1 MFGHSAFRIL
11 PHFMVQGVE
20 GLTITALQTRMLRK
34 RDNHMK
40 KTILVALAATMAVG
54 ACTTDPY
61 TGEQKIS
68 NTVGG
73 ATLGALAGA
82 GVGLLA
88 GGDDRRNALI
98 GAGIGA
104 LAGGAVGSVMDRN
117 EAELRAQL
125 QGTGVSVTRVGDRIV
140 LNMPSDITFAT
151 DQDAVKS
158 QFYPVLNSVALVLR
172 KYNQTIVDVYGY
184 TDSTGDDTYNYNLSQ
199 RRALAV
205 ANYLSGQGVD
215 SRRFAVTGF
224 GETRPIADNN
234 SPAGR
239 AQNRRVEIQ
248 LSPLT

>member
-1 MFGHSAFRIL
+1 
-11 PHFMVQGVE
+11 
-20 GLTITALQTRMLRK
+20 
-34 RDNHMK
+34 MK
-40 KTILVALAATMAVG
+40 KTVLVVLAATMALA
-54 ACTTDPY
+54 ACTTTDPY
-61 TGEQKIS
+61 TGEQKVS
-68 NTVGG
+68 NTAGG
-73 ATLGALAGA
+73 AALGALAGA

-117 EAELRAQL
+117 EAELQGAAARHRRQRHPRRRPHRAQHAVRHHL
-125 QGTGVSVTRVGDRIV
+125 RHRPGFGEVAV
-140 LNMPSDITFAT
+140 LSGAEFGRRWCL
-151 DQDAVKS
+151 KK
-158 QFYPVLNSVALVLR
+158 F
-172 KYNQTIVDVYGY
+172 NQTIVDVYGY
-184 TDSTGDDTYNYNLSQ
+184 TNSTGDDTYNYNLSQ

-205 ANYLSGQGVD
+205 ANYLSSQGVD

-234 SPAGR
+234 TPAGR